1 MTAFFHLYRQQKRW
15 AQQEKGGVPG
25 SFFQEDDPKAS
36 SPEKAVKNMLARS
49 VLEGHPAPL
58 DQP

>member
-1 MTAFFHLYRQQKRW
+1 M
-15 AQQEKGGVPG
+15 GVPG
-25 SFFQEDDPKAS
+25 SLFQEDDPKAS

-58 DQP
+58 EQHSPANSRFFKLYENSGQ